1 MHVPIDA
8 KIKPNFRP
16 IILINFAAKK
26 ANNAIPTTDKAIGRV
41 AKDFIGL
48 NFEPII
54 PLKKTVTGAAVK
66 AKIWLNISNER
77 FLFIKRINTYQP
89 YTCLLYTSPSPRDT
103 ERSRM
108 PSSA

>member
-1 MHVPIDA
+1 MEYAVKRDAKHVPIDA

-16 IILINFAAKK
+16 IILISFAAKK
-26 ANNAIPTTDKAIGRV
+26 ANSAIPTTDKAIGRV

-48 NFEPII
+48 NFEPIM

-66 AKIWLNISNER
+66 AKIWLNISKER

-89 YTCLLYTSPSPRDT
+89 YTKPKQQQHLI
-103 ERSRM
+103 
-108 PSSA
+108 